1 MTLAAPAQTQV
12 VWLDWDDYLAWLR
25 GELAQ
30 ARNAAGDLLDLG
42 APLEPGQHMPIIG
55 PTGCAK
61 TTHAVGFLGANRRY
75 VLALDPK
82 GEDETLAASGY
93 IRVKSLPKTGWRGLA
108 DRALDRGDQRAW
120 EQIYKRIDAGHD
132 ARVIVGGGSR
142 TDEEDESLRVLMRDA
157 ITFCRHSEGWCL
169 YVDEFELLSSQ
180 RMMRLGDMIERMLI
194 TARRDLTSVIT
205 SFQAPAWVSK
215 HATRQASKAV
225 AYPQSG
231 SMIKSIADEM
241 GWDWQELAAVLDQLP
256 KFHTAT
262 IGRGRLSGPIVITKA
277 PRLAA
282 PKPPQT
288 REQNYK
294 SRRVSA
300 G

>member
-1 MTLAAPAQTQV
+1 MTLSAPARTQV

-25 GELAQ
+25 GELTQ
-30 ARNAAGDLLDLG
+30 AANAAGEVLDLG
-42 APLEPGQHMPIIG
+42 APLAPGQHMAVIG

-93 IRVKSLPKTGWRGLA
+93 VRVKSLPKTGWRGLA
-108 DRALDRGDQRAW
+108 DRLFDRGDQRTW
-120 EQIYKRIDAGHD
+120 DRIFKRIENGHD

-142 TDEEDESLRVLMRDA
+142 TDAEDEALRELMRDA
-157 ITFCRHSEGWCL
+157 IRFSRHSPGWCL

-205 SFQAPAWVSK
+205 TFQAPAWVSK
-215 HATRQASKAV
+215 HATRQARKAV
-225 AYPQSG
+225 LYPQSG
-231 SMIKSIADEM
+231 SMVKSLADEM
-241 GWDWQELAAVLDQLP
+241 VWDWRELAAVLDLLP
-256 KFHTAT
+256 EFHTAT
-262 IGRGRLSGPIVITKA
+262 IGRGPLSGPIVITKA
-277 PRLAA
+277 PKLAA
-282 PKPPQT
+282 PKPP
-288 REQNYK
+288 
-294 SRRVSA
+294 A
-300 G
+300 GGAAGSPGRNT